1 MFCTYCGTFLTWIMY
16 LTDVIYI
23 IRLVNQFPDK
33 IVDAHKL
40 RTACKRENL
49 PSKWVERTVWLVS
62 VLYRIW
68 QWYER
73 LEPYSALL
81 AEHIGVTPSPL
92 VVVIAA
98 CVLVCVSELL
108 KRRWRNM

>member
-23 IRLVNQFPDK
+23 I
-33 IVDAHKL
+33 
-40 RTACKRENL
+40 C
-49 PSKWVERTVWLVS
+49 
-62 VLYRIW
+62 
-68 QWYER
+68 
-73 LEPYSALL
+73 LL